1 MNELLREE
9 RRSALRGALPGSG
22 GQATRLLWERG
33 CKRGAGKKGGGA
45 LIFKRASRP
54 IHSPLILLSW
64 EPRSYSVQAEN
75 PSVQGS
81 SAAKVPLF
89 LYSLTPSPL
98 CSPKFCGKS
107 DELWLSAT
115 GWRVMPGS
123 QGRVW
128 LGSHR
133 LCRPLA
139 FVRGKSVKDLNS
151 LPIKTLNSRGIV
163 ITLQLTL
170 GE

>member
-1 MNELLREE
+1 MQTRRWEEGWRRPHIQKGFKTHSFPSDSIVLGAPELLSPGRE
-9 RRSALRGALPGSG
+9 SFGSG
-22 GQATRLLWERG
+22 
-33 CKRGAGKKGGGA
+33 
-45 LIFKRASRP
+45 
-54 IHSPLILLSW
+54 ILSC
-64 EPRSYSVQAEN
+64 
-75 PSVQGS
+75 QGS
-81 SAAKVPLF
+81 PF